1 MSSQRREPQVGFST
15 LTFGLPARASFQPIQ
30 SQYLVTV
37 ALQPRRNF
45 SGPKRP
51 ISGTKVAIEQLRNFF
66 SRAWLPNLVQR
77 SKHVVIEAAVR
88 VWNLTHFRLSGLK
101 GDLSRAAHSIFRL
114 VASKNRR

>member
-1 MSSQRREPQVGFST
+1 MPSCLGEESPPGGGIV
-15 LTFGLPARASFQPIQ
+15 LPARASFQPIQ
-30 SQYLVTV
+30 SQYLVTG

-51 ISGTKVAIEQLRNFF
+51 ISWTKVAIEQLRDFL

-77 SKHVVIEAAVR
+77 SKDMVIEAAVC
-88 VWNLTHFRLSGLK
+88 VWNLTRFRLSGLK
-101 GDLSRAAHSIFRL
+101 GNLSRAAHSIFGP